1 MKDWAEL
8 EVEIATKD
16 CNDEYTKGCYESA
29 LKAYKS
35 LCSDG
40 HSGCS
45 FSITSNILKRLL
57 DNKPLSP
64 INETDFPDEPYFTD
78 KNGVKNF
85 QCYRKGGLFKKEYPD
100 GTIKYNDID
109 RYYGYDIEN
118 TKIGYNSKLIE
129 DIVDEMFPIKM
140 PYNAN
145 KTYAVATDRF
155 LLDEQNGGWDHRA
168 VLFIKDEEGNK
179 YDVNKFFKEEND
191 KFVEISEEEY
201 YEGKLN
207 RID

>member
-8 EVEIATKD
+8 EVEIATK
-16 CNDEYTKGCYESA
+16 NSDEYTKGCYESA
-29 LKAYKS
+29 LKAFKS
-35 LCSDG
+35 LCEDG

-45 FSITSNILKRLL
+45 ISITSNILKRLL

-78 KNGVKNF
+78 KNGVKHF

-100 GTIKYNDID
+100 GTIKYIDID
-109 RYYGYDIEN
+109 RYYAYDIEN
-118 TKIGYNSKLIE
+118 TNIKYSGKLIE

-145 KTYAVATDRF
+145 KSYAVATDTF
-155 LLDEQNGGWDHRA
+155 LLKRENGDYDHKA

-191 KFVEISEEEY
+191 NFVEISKEEFY
-201 YEGKLN
+201 GSKLN

>member
-8 EVEIATKD
+8 EVEIATK
-16 CNDEYTKGCYESA
+16 NSDEYTKGCYESA

-35 LCSDG
+35 LCADG

-78 KNGVKNF
+78 KNGVKHF
-85 QCYRKGGLFKKEYPD
+85 QCYRKGGLFKREYHD

-109 RYYGYDIEN
+109 RYYGYEIEN
-118 TKIGYNSKLIE
+118 TKITYSSGLIG
-129 DIVDEMFPIKM
+129 DIVNEMFPIEM

-145 KTYAVATDRF
+145 KTYAVATDTF
-155 LLDEQNGGWDHRA
+155 LLNKQNGSFDHKA

-191 KFVEISEEEY
+191 KFVEISKEEF
-201 YEGKLN
+201 YENKLN